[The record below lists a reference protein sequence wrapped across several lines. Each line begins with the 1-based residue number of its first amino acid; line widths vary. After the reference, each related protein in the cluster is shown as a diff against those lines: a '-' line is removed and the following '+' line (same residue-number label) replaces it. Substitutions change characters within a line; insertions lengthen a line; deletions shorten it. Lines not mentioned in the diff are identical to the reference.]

1 MNRRIRTVLLGAFA
15 ATTLATFAGCETT
28 GRGTTTPMA
37 AATPTISLT
46 ASTRQLVAGEIA
58 TFTTQSQNTLGRD
71 AHVEWISTGGQLQT
85 EDNGQTARAFFDQP
99 GAYTVTAI
107 LVVDGREVDRD
118 SATVN
123 VRPLR

>member
-1 MNRRIRTVLLGAFA
+1 
-15 ATTLATFAGCETT
+15 
-28 GRGTTTPMA
+28 MA
-37 AATPTISLT
+37 AATPTIGLT

-58 TFTTQSQNTLGRD
+58 TFTTESQNTLGRD
-71 AHVEWISTGGQLQT
+71 AYVEWTSTGGQLQV

-99 GAYTVTAI
+99 GAYTVTAV
-107 LVVDGREVDRD
+107 LFVDGREVDRD